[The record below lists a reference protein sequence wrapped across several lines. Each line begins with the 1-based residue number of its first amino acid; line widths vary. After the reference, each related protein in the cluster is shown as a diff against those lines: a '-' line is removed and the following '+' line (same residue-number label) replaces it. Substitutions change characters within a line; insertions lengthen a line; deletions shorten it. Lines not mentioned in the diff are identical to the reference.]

1 MIGSKEKNWYTAI
14 MQESKIFKTKISKK
28 VSLPYLLYK
37 PTKPKNKLPL
47 VMFLHGAGER
57 GNDLELVKYHGIP
70 KLIEQGQDFPF
81 IAVSPQCPKDS
92 WWPLELEAL
101 KGLLDDIIAKHNV
114 DKKRIYLTGLS
125 MGGYGTWYLAGLY
138 PKTFAA
144 IAPICGGGDFV
155 LGQQLTHMP
164 IWAFH
169 GDKDVV
175 VPLAESKRMVDIVK
189 KAGGKAKLTVYKNVD
204 HDSWTKTYN
213 NPKFY
218 EWLLSHKK

>member
-1 MIGSKEKNWYTAI
+1 
-14 MQESKIFKTKISKK
+14 MQLSTTFKTKISKS

-37 PTKPKNKLPL
+37 PTTPKGKLPL

-57 GNDLELVKYHGIP
+57 GNNLELVKKHGIP
-70 KLIEQGQDFPF
+70 KRLEQGQEFPF
-81 IAVSPQCPKDS
+81 MVVSPQCPKDS
-92 WWPLELEAL
+92 WWPLELDAL
-101 KGLLDDIIAKHNV
+101 KGLLDDVVSKHNV

-125 MGGYGTWYLAGLY
+125 MGGYGTWYLAGMY
-138 PKTFAA
+138 PKLFAA

-155 LGQQLTHMP
+155 LGEQLTQMP

-169 GDKDVV
+169 GDKDNV
-175 VPLAESKRMVDIVK
+175 VPLSESQRMVDIVK

-204 HDSWTKTYN
+204 HDSWTQTYAN
-213 NPKFY
+213 SKLY